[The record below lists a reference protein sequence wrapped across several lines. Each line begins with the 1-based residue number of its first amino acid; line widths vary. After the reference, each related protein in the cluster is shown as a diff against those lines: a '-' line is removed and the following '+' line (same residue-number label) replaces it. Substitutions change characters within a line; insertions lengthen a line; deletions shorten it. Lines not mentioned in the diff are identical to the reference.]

1 MFVGHY
7 GVSLAAKRPCPR
19 LSLGLL
25 FLAVQLLDVLFAI
38 FVLLGIERLRIVHGF
53 TAYNPYDLYR
63 MPYTHSLLGALL
75 WSVATTLVAL
85 AGLRRLRSRDRRIA
99 AGILGA
105 AVFSHFV
112 LDVPMHTPDLPLG
125 LAEGSP
131 RIGLGLW
138 NHRWAA
144 VAAELLVFLAGGAVY
159 LRETRARSR
168 GAAIG
173 TAAFGALLV
182 VTMIATPLMP
192 DPPSD
197 RAFAIRAL
205 VAYGV
210 LAALAEWVDRSREIR
225 PASTSV

>member
-7 GVSLAAKRPCPR
+7 GVSLAAKRSCPR
-19 LSLGLL
+19 LSLGVL
-25 FLAVQLLDVLFAI
+25 FLAVQLLDILFAL
-38 FVLLGIERLRIVHGF
+38 FVLLGIEGLRIVHGF
-53 TAYNPYDLYR
+53 TAFNPYDLYR

-75 WSVATTLVAL
+75 WSVVTTLIAL

-99 AGILGA
+99 AAVLGA
-105 AVFSHFV
+105 AVFSHFL

-125 LAEGSP
+125 LAADSS

-144 VAAELLVFLAGGAVY
+144 VAAELLVFVAGGVVY
-159 LRETRARSR
+159 LRATRPRSR

-173 TAAFGALLV
+173 TAAFGAILA
-182 VTMIATPLMP
+182 VTAIATPLMP

-197 RAFAIRAL
+197 RAFAIQAL
-205 VAYGV
+205 VLYGA
-210 LAALAEWVDRSREIR
+210 LALLAEWMDRGREPR
-225 PASTSV
+225 SV

>member
-19 LSLGLL
+19 LPLGVL
-25 FLAVQLLDVLFAI
+25 FLAVQLLDILFAL

-99 AGILGA
+99 AAVLGA
-105 AVFSHFV
+105 AVFSHFL

-125 LAEGSP
+125 LADDSP

-144 VAAELLVFLAGGAVY
+144 VAAELLVFAAGGAVY
-159 LRETRARSR
+159 LRATRARSR
-168 GAAIG
+168 RAAFA
-173 TAAFGALLV
+173 TVAFGAFLAL
-182 VTMIATPLMP
+182 TMIATPLMP
-192 DPPSD
+192 DPPSG

-205 VAYGV
+205 VVYAV
-210 LAALAEWVDRSREIR
+210 LAALAEWLDRSREPR
-225 PASTSV
+225 SV